1 MLISR
6 FGTGEISARSSP
18 ASVPSRPRPFPG
30 RCAAARERGRPSPS
44 GSPRSTAGSA
54 AACRPAASTRS
65 RARPATRPPRASRR
79 CCWDSSPC
87 AARSP
92 GSRRAVRASTPLA
105 SPRSASPRTGWS
117 SSRRPAWPSAPGPSR
132 RRCDRASSA
141 PSSRNWTIPAS
152 WRRVACSSRPDRGRP
167 ACSWSRAGRPP
178 PPAPR
183 AAAGGSPRR
192 AARRASL
199 ARRMRR
205 RPGTAASPSRSAPA
219 RRAGASS

>member
-1 MLISR
+1 M
-6 FGTGEISARSSP
+6 GAISARSSP
-18 ASVPSRPRPFPG
+18 ASVPSRPRPLPG
-30 RCAAARERGRPSPS
+30 RCAAARGRGHPSPS
-44 GSPRSTAGSA
+44 VSRRSTTGSVAG
-54 AACRPAASTRS
+54 CRPAACTRS

-79 CCWDSSPC
+79 CCWASSPC

-92 GSRRAVRASTPLA
+92 GSRRGARASMPPA
-105 SPRSASPRTGWS
+105 SPRLASPRTGWS
-117 SSRRPAWPSAPGPSR
+117 SSRHPARPSAPGPSR

-141 PSSRNWTIPAS
+141 PFSRNWTIQAS
-152 WRRVACSSRPDRGRP
+152 WRRAGCSSRPDRGRP

-183 AAAGGSPRR
+183 AAAGLSPRR

-205 RPGTAASPSRSAPA
+205 HAGIAASPSRSAPA